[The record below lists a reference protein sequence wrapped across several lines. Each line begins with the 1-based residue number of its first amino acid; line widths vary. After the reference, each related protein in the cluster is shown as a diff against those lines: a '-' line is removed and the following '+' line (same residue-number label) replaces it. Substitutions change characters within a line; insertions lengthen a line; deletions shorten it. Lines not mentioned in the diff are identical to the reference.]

1 MRQLQSTQTSISIW
15 ILLALSTSHREA
27 LIRALSQ
34 ILVETSTSPEGL
46 IHVLTVDRAIC
57 IVFSVDD
64 LPSGGFDHTPPLYI
78 FIGCFRHR
86 VPSILLDNG
95 STLNVCSLGITVI
108 FDFGLSNFEPSS

>member
-1 MRQLQSTQTSISIW
+1 M
-15 ILLALSTSHREA
+15 
-27 LIRALSQ
+27 
-34 ILVETSTSPEGL
+34 
-46 IHVLTVDRAIC
+46 LTVDRAIC

-95 STLNVCSLGITVI
+95 STLNVCSLGIAVV